1 MYSLKSSTGC
11 RLSAPNK
18 AKSKVRDTTEMSCD
32 NVDSDCHSTNREN
45 SNTLDRQFIIGLTG
59 HCQN

>member
-11 RLSAPNK
+11 PSAPNK

-32 NVDSDCHSTNREN
+32 NVDTSDCDSTNREN
-45 SNTLDRQFIIGLTG
+45 SNTLDRQFIIGLTA
-59 HCQN
+59 HNQK